1 MIHNKG
7 EKDSMP
13 AEVRKLDEQRKINV
27 ELTPEQLQMLQRLI
41 DLEQQENKDKEQFE
55 EKRKIIIS
63 SSFIVTTCQN

>member
-1 MIHNKG
+1 
-7 EKDSMP
+7 MP

>member
-1 MIHNKG
+1 
-7 EKDSMP
+7 MP

-55 EKRKIIIS
+55 EKKKNHN
-63 SSFIVTTCQN
+63 FIQLYRDGSVAKF

>member
-41 DLEQQENKDKEQFE
+41 DLEQQENKD
-55 EKRKIIIS
+55 
-63 SSFIVTTCQN
+63 

>member
-1 MIHNKG
+1 
-7 EKDSMP
+7 MP

-55 EKRKIIIS
+55 ENKKNHNLIQLYRD
-63 SSFIVTTCQN
+63 NMPELRWLM